1 MIINVEIMP
10 PDKTNIERASR
21 LNTKTTYLKWYN
33 DNFSETEDTIP
44 NDFIEKISK
53 MSRWEIAVA
62 INKMTVAEVEAVS
75 KYLRK
80 NQENK

>member
-1 MIINVEIMP
+1 MIINAEIMP

-80 NQENK
+80 KSRK